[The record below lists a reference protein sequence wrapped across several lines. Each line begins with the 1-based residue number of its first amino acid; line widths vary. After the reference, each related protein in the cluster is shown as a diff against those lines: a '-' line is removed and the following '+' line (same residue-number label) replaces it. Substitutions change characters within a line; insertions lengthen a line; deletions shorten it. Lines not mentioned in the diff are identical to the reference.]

1 MEIILY
7 ISAGLIVG
15 LVIGWLISK
24 AKASSVYA
32 KEKAIAHEKY
42 SHLEKEHIEYKATQ
56 TAQMQSIR
64 NEMERVNKEFVSE
77 KAKYTEQ
84 KDASESLHHKL
95 TEANA
100 ELKSTQQTL
109 STKTTELEEVK
120 KEAKD
125 TRTELNDINQSLAT
139 EKANNTSL
147 HQKLETQKADI
158 VDLNKKFTTEFENIA
173 SKILDIK
180 SEKFTEL
187 NKTNLKNILE
197 PLGVNITEF
206 KSKVDDVYNKE
217 SKERFSLGEKVKE
230 LTELNQQISTDAKNL
245 TRALKGEA
253 KTQGRWGEMIL
264 ETILEKS
271 GLRKGEEFFMEHQ
284 LYDASGKPLRSEA
297 KGTKMRPDA
306 VVKYPD
312 ARHVIIDS
320 KVSLTA
326 FTRLTETDD
335 SVEQSI
341 ELASH
346 LQSIKNHINDL
357 NQKAYDDYDKAMDFV
372 MMFVPSE
379 AAFITAMQA
388 DPNLWHYAYD
398 RRILL
403 ISPTNLIAA
412 LKLISDL
419 WKRENHNRNAKDIAE
434 RGAKLYDKFVGFV
447 ANLEE
452 VGDHLT
458 KAQVKYTDAYKQLST
473 GNDNLITQA
482 TKLKALGLKNKKHL
496 PEALVEIS
504 HMYELDPPELIE
516 EVEIEET
523 SE

>member
-1 MEIILY
+1 MEIFLY
-7 ISAGLIVG
+7 ISAGIILG
-15 LVIGWLISK
+15 LFIGWLISK
-24 AKASSVYA
+24 AQASTILA
-32 KEKAIAHEKY
+32 KEKALATEKF
-42 SHLEKEHIEYKATQ
+42 SNLEKEYIEYKATQ
-56 TAQMQSIR
+56 SAQMHSIQTQLDNTKGELNDHSQKYNEQNKVNEGLNQSLV
-64 NEMERVNKEFVSE
+64 ET
-77 KAKYTEQ
+77 A
-84 KDASESLHHKL
+84 
-95 TEANA
+95 A
-100 ELKSTQQTL
+100 ELKAVQQNLTA
-109 STKTTELEEVK
+109 KIVELEESK

-125 TRTELNDINQSLAT
+125 TRAELNDINQSLAT
-139 EKANNTSL
+139 ERANNTSL
-147 HQKLETQKADI
+147 QQKLETQKADI
-158 VDLNKKFTTEFENIA
+158 ADLNKKFTTEFENIA
-173 SKILDIK
+173 SKILEVK

-187 NKTNLKNILE
+187 NKTNLKSILE

-253 KTQGRWGEMIL
+253 KTQGRWGEVIL

-284 LYDASGKPLRSEA
+284 LYDQSGKPLRSEA

-306 VVKYPD
+306 VVIYPD

-320 KVSLTA
+320 KVSLTS

-335 SVEQSI
+335 PAEQAI
-341 ELASH
+341 ELALH
-346 LQSIKNHINDL
+346 LQSIKNHIHDL
-357 NQKAYDDYDKAMDFV
+357 SQKAYDDYDKAMDFV

-388 DPNLWHYAYD
+388 DPNLWYYAYD

-419 WKRENHNRNAKDIAE
+419 WKREHHNRNAKDIAE

-447 ANLEE
+447 ANLED

-458 KAQVKYTDAYKQLST
+458 KAQGKYTEAYKQLYT

-482 TKLKALGLKNKKHL
+482 TKLKALGIKNKKNL
-496 PEALVEIS
+496 PESLVDMS
-504 HMYELDPPELIE
+504 QMLDNEPTDLIE
-516 EVEIEET
+516 EAEVHET
-523 SE
+523 